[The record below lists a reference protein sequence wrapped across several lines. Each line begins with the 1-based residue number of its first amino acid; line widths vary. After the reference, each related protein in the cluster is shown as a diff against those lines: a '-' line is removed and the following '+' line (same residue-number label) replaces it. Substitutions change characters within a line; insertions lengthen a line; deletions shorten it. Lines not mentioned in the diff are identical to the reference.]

1 MKEIIIEKMNLE
13 HFNRIKEILLSEF
26 DDFWNEKILE
36 EELQN
41 SNSKYIV
48 AIKNDEIVGFAGIKY
63 NFDDCVEIMNI
74 VTKKNE
80 RRTGIGKI
88 LIENIKE
95 LAKEFNVKKICLEVN
110 EKNSPAINLYH
121 NNGFKQVGVRRKY
134 YDGKFDAILMDYN
147 L

>member
-1 MKEIIIEKMNLE
+1 MEEIRIEKMNLD
-13 HFNRIKEILLSEF
+13 HFIRIKEILLSEF
-26 DDFWNEKILE
+26 DDFWNENLLE

-41 SNSKYIV
+41 PNSNYIV
-48 AIKNDEIVGFAGIKY
+48 ALRNDEIVGFAGIKN

-95 LAKEFNVKKICLEVN
+95 LAKEFKVKKICLEVN
-110 EKNSPAINLYH
+110 EKNLPAINLYQ
-121 NNGFKQVGVRRKY
+121 NNGFKQVGLRRQY